1 MPSGSFRYSQRNAS
15 GHGGGGFPG
24 GAGRQ
29 VEAVVAGETDRAGHD
44 VGAFPVVPEDGAT
57 FGDLVAPLLRSIGAA
72 MVMRRDTTGRER
84 IALVPVTAPAST
96 EAVPSTLT
104 DADWTIARHPDSD
117 TISDV
122 ITSRRY
128 ETDHA
133 DNGEGDPR
141 LIFTMTDN
149 GAVLSGLPSF
159 KVQGDPK
166 LSKELEARVKETEDI
181 GIEVRG
187 HYQATLWALFV
198 FWILWLLALVFWRRP
213 QKPKPVP
220 VRPPLTLAEQL
231 RLLLGELEQGGLSPE
246 QKARLEMLLLRCW
259 REGLVPA
266 EAPMAD
272 VLAAIARGER
282 TGEALDRLQ
291 RWLHRPGSGV
301 ADAEIAVLIRQHL
314 PAPGA
319 VRP

>member
-1 MPSGSFRYSQRNAS
+1 MAAPKASFRIWLLGSLGVLAII
-15 GHGGGGFPG
+15 
-24 GAGRQ
+24 
-29 VEAVVAGETDRAGHD
+29 
-44 VGAFPVVPEDGAT
+44 VGAWWLLQEEENLKVPLGVEQAAIITYSGPGLIVKPFRQGVAVNVRIAQVTEQDGAKVYDVRYLVNRE
-57 FGDLVAPLLRSIGAA
+57 GEHDLIEYL
-72 MVMRRDTTGRER
+72 
-84 IALVPVTAPAST
+84 
-96 EAVPSTLT
+96 
-104 DADWTIARHPDSD
+104 
-117 TISDV
+117 
-122 ITSRRY
+122 
-128 ETDHA
+128 
-133 DNGEGDPR
+133 
-141 LIFTMTDN
+141 MTDN
-149 GAVLSGLPSF
+149 GAVLGGLPSF

-246 QKARLEMLLLRCW
+246 QKARLEMILLRCW

-319 VRP
+319 ARP